1 MAWGGITLVQAV
13 MFAATKTVPN
23 KVAARPQETQYGL
36 AEVETFFMLC
46 LLQNLLEVV
55 VNELQHTV
63 YRRDGF
69 GVDFVSALSF
79 DHVDHFFH
87 HVDVGGL

>member
-36 AEVETFFMLC
+36 AEVETFFMVC

-55 VNELQHTV
+55 VNELQHAV
-63 YRRDGF
+63 NSRDGF
-69 GVDFVSALSF
+69 RVNFVSALCF
-79 DHVDHFFH
+79 DHVDHFLN
-87 HVDVGGL
+87 HVHVGGF

>member
-23 KVAARPQETQYGL
+23 KVAVRPQETQYGL
-36 AEVETFFMLC
+36 AEVETFFMVC

-55 VNELQHTV
+55 VNELQHAV
-63 YRRDGF
+63 YSRNGF
-69 GVDFVSALSF
+69 RVNFVSTLRLN
-79 DHVDHFFH
+79 HVDHFFNNV
-87 HVDVGGL
+87 HVGSF